1 MKTRKDERK
10 QGWPQGLMLRGASF
24 RYSRMFD
31 GSRLVEVWGEIP
43 ES

>member
-24 RYSRMFD
+24 RYSRMVLPGFPCD
-31 GSRLVEVWGEIP
+31 FLHRIA
-43 ES
+43 